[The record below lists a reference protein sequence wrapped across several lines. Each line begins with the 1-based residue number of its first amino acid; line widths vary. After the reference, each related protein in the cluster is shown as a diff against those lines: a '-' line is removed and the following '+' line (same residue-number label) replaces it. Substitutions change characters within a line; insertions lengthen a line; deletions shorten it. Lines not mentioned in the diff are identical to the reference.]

1 MSTDNGRPASCWKSV
16 SKFLCSHVG
25 MCIMVILYCIAGG
38 FVFEHLEKDNEIQI
52 CKDSRKEYDSIEK
65 KTLDKFRDINQM
77 TPNETLSILQM
88 FRDSCVSIG
97 YTGDVCELIGKE
109 NGTAFSWSLPGAI
122 LFSITIVS
130 TIGYGHITPKT
141 TWGRLV
147 CIAYA
152 VIGIPLM
159 LICLA
164 NIGDALA
171 DVFRFVYAKIICC
184 RFCKRKKKS
193 EMKQSLSNRNVHMV
207 NSQIMMNDSPLQTAN
222 NLDSKVRPVSK
233 FMNEKP
239 PQNVSV
245 NDSDDNFYE
254 SHYETT
260 NFMVSNENSNPIDT
274 PHIRSRPMTSYNC
287 DNKPLKI
294 YPVPLAEREPVIL
307 VDESDYDDD
316 DDDDDKDSASMSIP
330 LTITMMVIAVYIMFG
345 AMLFKLWEGW
355 DLLQSVYFCFIT
367 LSTIG
372 FGDVVP
378 GTDFDNP
385 QTNIQMIIG
394 GFYIL
399 FGMAIVSMCF
409 SLMQEEMVSKFKMLM
424 GKLGFM
430 TDDN

>member
-1 MSTDNGRPASCWKSV
+1 M
-16 SKFLCSHVG
+16 FL
-25 MCIMVILYCIAGG
+25 I
-38 FVFEHLEKDNEIQI
+38 
-52 CKDSRKEYDSIEK
+52 
-65 KTLDKFRDINQM
+65 
-77 TPNETLSILQM
+77 P
-88 FRDSCVSIG
+88 
-97 YTGDVCELIGKE
+97 
-109 NGTAFSWSLPGAI
+109 
-122 LFSITIVS
+122 
-130 TIGYGHITPKT
+130 GYGHITPKT

-171 DVFRFVYAKIICC
+171 DVFRFIYAKIICC
-184 RFCKRKKKS
+184 GFCKRKKKS

-233 FMNEKP
+233 FMNENP

-245 NDSDDNFYE
+245 NDSGDNFYG

-274 PHIRSRPMTSYNC
+274 PHIRSRPMTTYNC

-307 VDESDYDDD
+307 LDESDYDDD
-316 DDDDDKDSASMSIP
+316 DDDDDKASMSIP

-424 GKLGFM
+424 RKLGF
-430 TDDN
+430 TTEDN